1 VLRSKGDSTRPLYAL
16 ITAGVINVIL
26 NLVFV
31 IVFKMGVA
39 GVATATVISN
49 FFSACMILYFLTHEE
64 EMLRLDFRKLRI
76 RWEYL
81 LGIIKIGLP
90 AGLQSMVFSLSNVVI
105 QAAINS
111 FGSDGIAGSTAE
123 QNFEFMAYFVIN
135 AFAQTATTFTS
146 QNFAAQDKERCK
158 KIYRLCTFIGL
169 ASCLWLSLIFLIGR
183 HLFIQIFSTDENVIH
198 YAMIRMWS
206 VCLLELL
213 TGVYEI
219 SGGCL
224 RGMGHSMTPAVI
236 TVLGTC
242 VFRLVWV
249 NTIYAAHRSYLMLMI
264 VYPVSWVITGT
275 AVTVA
280 YFIIR
285 RKEFAQIGKRRA
297 DII

>member
-1 VLRSKGDSTRPLYAL
+1 
-16 ITAGVINVIL
+16 
-26 NLVFV
+26 
-31 IVFKMGVA
+31 
-39 GVATATVISN
+39 
-49 FFSACMILYFLTHEE
+49 MI
-64 EMLRLDFRKLRI
+64 
-76 RWEYL
+76 
-81 LGIIKIGLP
+81 
-90 AGLQSMVFSLSNVVI
+90 
-105 QAAINS
+105 
-111 FGSDGIAGSTAE
+111 
-123 QNFEFMAYFVIN
+123 
-135 AFAQTATTFTS
+135 
-146 QNFAAQDKERCK
+146 
-158 KIYRLCTFIGL
+158 FI
-169 ASCLWLSLIFLIGR
+169 IGR

-236 TVLGTC
+236 TVLNLMRVQAC
-242 VFRLVWV
+242 VGEHDLCGSQKLS
-249 NTIYAAHRSYLMLMI
+249 YAHDSLPCFL
-264 VYPVSWVITGT
+264 VITGT

>member
-1 VLRSKGDSTRPLYAL
+1 
-16 ITAGVINVIL
+16 
-26 NLVFV
+26 
-31 IVFKMGVA
+31 
-39 GVATATVISN
+39 
-49 FFSACMILYFLTHEE
+49 
-64 EMLRLDFRKLRI
+64 
-76 RWEYL
+76 
-81 LGIIKIGLP
+81 
-90 AGLQSMVFSLSNVVI
+90 
-105 QAAINS
+105 
-111 FGSDGIAGSTAE
+111 
-123 QNFEFMAYFVIN
+123 
-135 AFAQTATTFTS
+135 
-146 QNFAAQDKERCK
+146 
-158 KIYRLCTFIGL
+158 
-169 ASCLWLSLIFLIGR
+169 
-183 HLFIQIFSTDENVIH
+183 
-198 YAMIRMWS
+198 MIRMWS

-280 YFIIR
+280 YFITR